1 MEQEA
6 HFMNNYLVLK
16 QDSLTFHSNCLYCIV
31 VLQTHCCVILL
42 SYRHIDQA
50 GECKFN
56 RNGVFRARLVA
67 LGYSQIP
74 GIDFSENYSPV
85 VDDLSFR
92 LILLLIA
99 KLKLK
104 AWSLDVETAFLHGD
118 LDEDI
123 YMRIPDG
130 FEESK
135 RPKEEKNRVLKLE
148 KSLYGL
154 VQAARQWNRKFEDE
168 IVNLGFKKNNI
179 DPCVFLRSESQ
190 GFCVLCIYVD
200 DAIITGEEGL
210 MEDTIQRLGKV
221 FNIKVQKSIEDFL
234 GCKIHEGIGEIFLT
248 QRRIVQKLLSSNVEE
263 EEKEYKTPSA
273 PGFFVIRPLKPE
285 KVDDLT
291 QKWFRSN
298 IGCLLYLMKLSRPD
312 LGNSVRELSKVM
324 DGAAPG
330 HVKEL
335 KRLIQFVRNNE
346 GCGLE
351 NEVF

>member
-1 MEQEA
+1 MEQRGIWKVMDRKSIPEGRKLIGNKWV
-6 HFMNNYLVLK
+6 FQEK
-16 QDSLTFHSNCLYCIV
+16 Q
-31 VLQTHCCVILL
+31 
-42 SYRHIDQA
+42 
-50 GECKFN
+50 
-56 RNGVFRARLVA
+56 NGVFRARLVP
-67 LGYSQIP
+67 LGYFQIA

-85 VDDLSFR
+85 VDDLNFR

-123 YMRIPDG
+123 YMKIPDG

-135 RPKEEKNRVLKLE
+135 RLKEEENRVLKLK

-154 VQAARQWNRKFEDE
+154 VQAARLWNRKFEDK

-179 DPCVFLRSESQ
+179 DPCVFLRSKNT
-190 GFCVLCIYVD
+190 CIYVD
-200 DAIITGEEGL
+200 NAIIAGEEGL
-210 MEDTIQRLGKV
+210 MEDTIHRLGKV

-248 QRRIVQKLLSSNVEE
+248 QRRIVQILLNLNVEE

-273 PGFFVIRPLKPE
+273 PGLFVIRPLEPE

-291 QKWFRSN
+291 QKWLRSN
-298 IGCLLYLMKLSRPD
+298 IGCLLYLVKLSRPD
-312 LGNSVRELSKVM
+312 LGNSVCKLSKVM

-335 KRLIQFVRNNE
+335 KRLIKFV
-346 GCGLE
+346 
-351 NEVF
+351 